1 VRKSDR
7 SLAKELGVGHE
18 AVGNA
23 RKRYGSDNDDIVAAA
38 VLAKQK
44 IQGRNADTA
53 ERLANSAKKS
63 FMRKVRRIDKS
74 NASSIRDVLQD
85 CKERYVKNEE
95 IIQRLQWEVDQQDA
109 YTIDNGNGSMSTI
122 PALNAVER
130 FIKLNIS
137 LRNQIIAI
145 EQTLEISEADEEDP
159 FN

>member
-1 VRKSDR
+1 MRKSDR

-53 ERLANSAKKS
+53 ERLAKSAKKS
-63 FMRKVRRIDKS
+63 FMSKVRRIDKS

>member
-1 VRKSDR
+1 MRKSDR

-159 FN
+159 FA

>member
-1 VRKSDR
+1 MRKSDR

-74 NASSIRDVLQD
+74 NTSSIRDVLQD

>member
-1 VRKSDR
+1 MRKSDR

>member
-1 VRKSDR
+1 MRKSDR

-53 ERLANSAKKS
+53 ERLANNAKKS
-63 FMRKVRRIDKS
+63 FMSKVRRIDKS